1 MAKRRAGLIVTA
13 TEARIHFGEMIR
25 RACLERE
32 PIVVEKD
39 GIPAV
44 VILSVGEYEELER
57 EARLA
62 RFERLSQ
69 AAGRAAEE
77 RGLTEERLERE
88 MEEIKQQQYQRTY
101 G

>member
-1 MAKRRAGLIVTA
+1 VTA

-25 RACLERE
+25 RACLERV

-44 VILSVGEYEELER
+44 VILSIGEYEELER

-62 RFERLSQ
+62 RFERLSR
-69 AAGRAAEE
+69 AAGEAAEE
-77 RGLTEERLERE
+77 RGLTEEQLEHE
-88 MEEIKQQQYQRTY
+88 MEEIKQRP
-101 G
+101 GRAR